1 MAAGLDNRIR
11 GWSLLTGEPLSCA
24 HPRPTQEVPSHQLHP
39 VDMDAS
45 PFRVKFEE
53 QITSLE
59 ITEVGHELCLF
70 ATSGSGL
77 HRFILGRRFPYEI

>member
-1 MAAGLDNRIR
+1 
-11 GWSLLTGEPLSCA
+11 
-24 HPRPTQEVPSHQLHP
+24 
-39 VDMDAS
+39 MDAS

-77 HRFILGRRFPYEI
+77 HRFILGRRFPYET